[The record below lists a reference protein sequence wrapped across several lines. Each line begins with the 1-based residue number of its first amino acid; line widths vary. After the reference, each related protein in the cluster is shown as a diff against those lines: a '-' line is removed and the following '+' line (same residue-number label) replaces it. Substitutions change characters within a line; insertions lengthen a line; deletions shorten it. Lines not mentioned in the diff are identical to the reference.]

1 MNQNQHLKWIYTH
14 HKHHGLKLVEKQF
27 GVLFDWKEDLAR
39 ISVLKHRGFNLVPDP
54 NVASFRFSMW
64 QVRWLRFKQLVNKCY
79 FPTTWQSPGNRF
91 YVVTSRGGTWY
102 QAFLAKGRKKILLY
116 VLCLTVCKV
125 YGALYLGW
133 YMSLPIVVCV
143 CITFYKHNC
152 I

>member
-1 MNQNQHLKWIYTH
+1 MNLYISQISLIKVSRETVWSTLWLKGGFGTHFYPQHK
-14 HKHHGLKLVEKQF
+14 
-27 GVLFDWKEDLAR
+27 
-39 ISVLKHRGFNLVPDP
+39 GFNVVPDP

-64 QVRWLRFKQLVNKCY
+64 QVHWLHFKQLVNKCY

-102 QAFLAKGRKKILLY
+102 QAFLAKGRQKMLLAK
-116 VLCLTVCKV
+116 LCLSVCIV

-133 YMSLPIVVCV
+133 YMSLPIVVYG